1 MKGLLGQ
8 SIDWFGVDG
17 EWYSFVKDP
26 DMDLHVNVRLTA
38 PLPEEFPDRQLVTG
52 LSIISE
58 GHSLVLEVTNPYST
72 DMSDGC
78 PDGIPT
84 PCLANGGLSV
94 TVDGEKNAGLLHPTR
109 GEILPGGIQVSAD
122 NLPVQC

>member
-52 LSIISE
+52 LAVVSE
-58 GHSLVLEVTNPYST
+58 GHSLVLEVR
-72 DMSDGC
+72 
-78 PDGIPT
+78 
-84 PCLANGGLSV
+84 LSMQSCQRSCWWS
-94 TVDGEKNAGLLHPTR
+94 GNASS
-109 GEILPGGIQVSAD
+109 VF
-122 NLPVQC
+122 